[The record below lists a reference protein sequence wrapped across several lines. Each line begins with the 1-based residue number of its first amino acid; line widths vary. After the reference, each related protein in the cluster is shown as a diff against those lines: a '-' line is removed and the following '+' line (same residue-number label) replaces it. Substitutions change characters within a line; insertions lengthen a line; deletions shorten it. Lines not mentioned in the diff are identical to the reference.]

1 MSDYRDLCVN
11 VIDKGLCTGCGTC
24 IGICP
29 KQVFSWDEGVN
40 AVKPKA
46 CIKCGLCEA
55 ACPGHKFDFTSEYGV
70 SNEKRI
76 ESEAIGKYINMYVAK
91 AMDHE
96 ISKVGASGGI
106 TTQIACQL
114 LEKGIVQGVTAIRS
128 DAVTPYKFNSFI
140 ATNRNE
146 VLDAAGSKYC
156 IIPHNQIIQQIKQF
170 PGKVLYIGL
179 PCQIQGIRKAMKRDK
194 VLSEKIFATIGIFC
208 GFNMGPDATRYLIR
222 KSKIKENE
230 IEKFYYRTK
239 KDGKTGAYIK
249 GTSGKDFFV
258 GKHAYTFMNLFF
270 VPKRCTLCYDY
281 AAEFADLSL
290 GDAWEEANAS
300 RIIVRTKIG
309 REILDLL
316 EQDQKITLNA
326 CKESAILTTQ
336 KSVVRYK
343 KWGIVSRM
351 KMTGNYPDYNVK
363 LNDSDGKL
371 KMKQIILAVIIK
383 CCSSKAGRL
392 LLNVVPFSV
401 LSSISEHLKGKEIRE
416 KTD

>member
-40 AVKPKA
+40 AVKPEA

-55 ACPGHKFDFTSEYGV
+55 ACPGHKFDFTSEYGTKDD
-70 SNEKRI
+70 NLI
-76 ESEAIGKYINMYVAK
+76 ESEAIGRYKSMYVARSTD
-91 AMDHE
+91 ME
-96 ISKVGASGGI
+96 ISKAGASGGVV
-106 TTQIACQL
+106 TQIACEL
-114 LEKGIVQGVTAIRS
+114 LEQGMVQGVVAIKS
-128 DAVTPYKFNSFI
+128 DDAVPYLFKTFI
-140 ATNRNE
+140 AKNKDELLSST
-146 VLDAAGSKYC
+146 GSKYC
-156 IIPHNQIIQQIKQF
+156 IIPHNQIIQEIKQF
-170 PGKVLYIGL
+170 SGKVLYIGL

-194 VLSEKIFATIGIFC
+194 ILADKIFATIGLFC
-208 GFNMGPDATRYLIR
+208 GFNMRPDATKYLIR
-222 KSKIKENE
+222 KSKIKESE
-230 IEKFYYRTK
+230 IEEFYYRTK

-249 GTSGKDFFV
+249 STSGRDFFV

-300 RIIVRTKIG
+300 RVIVRTKIG
-309 REILDLL
+309 REILDVL
-316 EQDQKITLNA
+316 EQDQKIILNA
-326 CKESAILTTQ
+326 CKESAIMTTQ

-343 KWGIVSRM
+343 KWGIVYRM
-351 KMTGNYPDYNVK
+351 KMAGNCPDYNVK

-401 LSSISEHLKGKEIRE
+401 LSSMSEHLKGKEIRE